1 MAVTSKNRARITN
14 TRARARSVSEM
25 AEASYQGLRHRNL
38 FKSVQ
43 TYCLFIGYPRSGHSL
58 VGSLLDAHPNV
69 VIAHELDTLRYL
81 RAKPVGRDGLFWL
94 ILERDREFT
103 ENGRRQAGYDYSVPN
118 QWQGRF
124 DRLLVVGDKKGGE
137 STRRIA
143 RDPSLL
149 PRLKRRAGV
158 DVRIVHVVRNPFDNI
173 ATMSKRSDGRRT
185 LATCADA
192 YFTMCRTND
201 EIRRRDDTSVL
212 DLRHEELIRRP
223 KDCLAELCR
232 FLGVDP
238 TPDYLA
244 DCAGI
249 VYASPHR
256 SRTEVDW
263 APGVIEDVQ
272 NRMASFAFLE
282 GYTFDG

>member
-69 VIAHELDTLRYL
+69 VIAHELNSLRYL
-81 RAKPVGRDGLFWL
+81 RDKPVGRDGLFWL
-94 ILERDREFT
+94 ILDRDRKFT
-103 ENGRRQAGYDYSVPN
+103 ERGRRQAGYDYSVPN
-118 QWQGRF
+118 QWHGRF
-124 DRLLVVGDKKGGE
+124 DRLLVVGDKKGAG
-137 STRRIA
+137 STKQIG
-143 RDPSLL
+143 RDPTLL
-149 PRLKRRAGV
+149 PRLQRRAGV

-173 ATMSKRSDGRRT
+173 ATMSTRRDRT
-185 LATCADA
+185 LESCANA
-192 YFTMCRTND
+192 YFAMCRTND

-223 KDCLAELCR
+223 KDCLAELCG

-263 APGVIEDVQ
+263 GPGMIEDIQ
-272 NRMASFAFLE
+272 DRMGSFAFLE
-282 GYTFDG
+282 GYSFD